1 MMKRSQPITKVILMF
16 CLVSFGLGSVVAQE
30 NTDAMGGML
39 YGPAGTVS
47 YSIGQIDYETATG
60 SGGNITEGLQ
70 QPYEIMILSGIEE
83 NDINLTFSLFP
94 NPTADLVVLSVQNS
108 VPLNLTCSLFNI
120 EGKLIEKREVN
131 SSQTT
136 ITMSDLAN
144 GAYLLKVLRK
154 STEVKIFKIIKNN

>member
-1 MMKRSQPITKVILMF
+1 MKRSQPIFKVIKVF
-16 CLVSFGLGSVVAQE
+16 CLVSLGLGSLVAQE

-60 SGGNITEGLQ
+60 TGGYITEGLQ

-83 NDINLTFSLFP
+83 NDINLTFSLLP
-94 NPTADLVVLSVQNS
+94 NPTADFVVLSVQNS
-108 VPLNLTCSLFNI
+108 VTLNLTCSLFNI

-136 ITMSDLAN
+136 IAMGDLAN
-144 GAYLLKVLRK
+144 GVYLIKVLRK